1 MAAAEV
7 QRQAAELGAARRES
21 RDRGRVLRRLAA
33 ILIEGDGGVEE
44 DVDDEDDEVN
54 YDEDEEDGERGGGGG
69 GGGTPGGATPG
80 GRRERRRRR
89 VVFGSAAG
97 TPPATGASAV
107 SSASRQRN
115 HHRQRQRDRPLA
127 PIADVPGVRLA
138 LGALGRRWTSDGGGG
153 GGGGGSGGDGFVDHD
168 GVNHANSSGGG
179 GMMSP
184 AAAAAAAQVDGDALC
199 DAVAVL
205 AAEARDRGARLE
217 ASTDHA
223 GSLRRRLQEAES
235 ELGALRLAAAE
246 AANDDAD
253 KSVELARTSATC
265 IHLFSLSRTHMY
277 RYTHTHTHKRVHTQ
291 HAHHTLSQ
299 SSSVNFFI
307 RDLSPP
313 HHHTTTPPHRC
324 KRNLCL

>member
-1 MAAAEV
+1 M
-7 QRQAAELGAARRES
+7 QRQAAELGAARREA

-33 ILIEGDGGVEE
+33 ILIEGDGSVE
-44 DVDDEDDEVN
+44 DDEDDDVN
-54 YDEDEEDGERGGGGG
+54 HEEDEYDGEGGGAGG

-89 VVFGSAAG
+89 VVFGSTAG
-97 TPPATGASAV
+97 TPPATGDSVA
-107 SSASRQRN
+107 SSASRHRN

-138 LGALGRRWTSDGGGG
+138 LGALGRRWTS
-153 GGGGGSGGDGFVDHD
+153 GSGEGGDFVDHD
-168 GVNHANSSGGG
+168 GVDQAKNSGGG

-217 ASTDHA
+217 ASTNHA

-235 ELGALRLAAAE
+235 EIGALRLAAAE

-253 KSVELARTSATC
+253 KSVELARTPATC
-265 IHLFSLSRTHMY
+265 IPSLS
-277 RYTHTHTHKRVHTQ
+277 HTYVR
-291 HAHHTLSQ
+291 AR
-299 SSSVNFFI
+299 I
-307 RDLSPP
+307 
-313 HHHTTTPPHRC
+313 HTTCTRT
-324 KRNLCL
+324 RR